1 MNNHFNCI
9 GIVGHPRHPTA
20 LTTHEML
27 YRWLTAKGYQVIIEL
42 EQAQPQDAETA
53 EGVDLRDDRIAEL
66 EAQLAQSQGGVREAQ
81 IRAQAEI
88 ENIRRRAELD
98 VEKAHK
104 FALEKFANEL
114 LPVIDSLERAL
125 EVADK
130 NNAELTAMVEG
141 IDLTLK
147 SLLGAVRK
155 FGVEVVGEVNEP
167 FNPELHQA
175 MSMME
180 SEEVAPNHVL
190 MVMQRGYT
198 LNGRLLR
205 PAMVA
210 VAKAKA

>member
-1 MNNHFNCI
+1 MSSKDQNTPN
-9 GIVGHPRHPTA
+9 
-20 LTTHEML
+20 E
-27 YRWLTAKGYQVIIEL
+27 QVSEEIQM
-42 EQAQPQDAETA
+42 EQQQNDNAETA
-53 EGVDLRDDRIAEL
+53 EAEAEVVDPRDERIAQL
-66 EAQLAQSQGGVREAQ
+66 EEQLAGLQNGVRA
-81 IRAQAEI
+81 AEI
-88 ENIRRRAELD
+88 ENIRRRTEQD

-130 NNAELTAMVEG
+130 NNPELSAMIEG
-141 IDLTLK
+141 IELTLK
-147 SLLGAVRK
+147 SLLAAVRK
-155 FGVEVVGEVNEP
+155 FGVEVVGETNVP
-167 FNPELHQA
+167 FNPDVHQA

-180 SEEVAPNHVL
+180 SDEVAPNHVM

-210 VAKAKA
+210 VAKAKS

>member
-1 MNNHFNCI
+1 MSSKEQNNPN
-9 GIVGHPRHPTA
+9 
-20 LTTHEML
+20 E
-27 YRWLTAKGYQVIIEL
+27 QVSDEI
-42 EQAQPQDAETA
+42 QQDQQHVDAETA
-53 EGVDLRDDRIAEL
+53 TEVDPRDERIAQL
-66 EAQLAQSQGGVREAQ
+66 EAELAQSQGGVREAQ
-81 IRAQAEI
+81 LRAQAEI
-88 ENIRRRAELD
+88 ENIRRRAEMD

-130 NNAELTAMVEG
+130 ENTELASMIEG
-141 IDLTLK
+141 IELTLK

-155 FGVEVVGEVNEP
+155 YGVEVVGETNVP
-167 FNPELHQA
+167 FNPDVHQA
-175 MSMME
+175 MSMIE
-180 SEEVAPNHVL
+180 SEDMAPNHVL

-210 VAKAKA
+210 VTKAKG

>member
-1 MNNHFNCI
+1 MSSKEQNTPN
-9 GIVGHPRHPTA
+9 
-20 LTTHEML
+20 E
-27 YRWLTAKGYQVIIEL
+27 QVSDEIQQ
-42 EQAQPQDAETA
+42 EQQQPEAETA
-53 EGVDLRDDRIAEL
+53 TEVDPRDERIAQL
-66 EAQLAQSQGGVREAQ
+66 EAELAQAQGGVRDAQ
-81 IRAQAEI
+81 LRAQAEI
-88 ENIRRRAELD
+88 ENIRRRAEMD

-125 EVADK
+125 DVADK
-130 NNAELTAMVEG
+130 ENTELASMIEG
-141 IDLTLK
+141 IELTLK

-155 FGVEVVGEVNEP
+155 FGVEVVGETNVP
-167 FNPELHQA
+167 FNPDVHQA

-210 VAKAKA
+210 VSKAKG

>member
-1 MNNHFNCI
+1 MSSKEQNTPNEQVSEEI
-9 GIVGHPRHPTA
+9 
-20 LTTHEML
+20 EM
-27 YRWLTAKGYQVIIEL
+27 
-42 EQAQPQDAETA
+42 EQATQDAETA
-53 EGVDLRDDRIAEL
+53 EGVDPRDERIAEL
-66 EAQLAQSQGGVREAQ
+66 EAQLAQAQGGVREAQ
-81 IRAQAEI
+81 LRAQAEI
-88 ENIRRRAELD
+88 ENIRRRTEQD

-130 NNAELTAMVEG
+130 ENTELTAMIEG

-155 FGVEVVGEVNEP
+155 FGVEVVGDVNVP
-167 FNPELHQA
+167 FNPEIHQA
-175 MSMME
+175 MSMIE

-210 VAKAKA
+210 VAKAKG

>member
-1 MNNHFNCI
+1 MSSKEQNTPNEQVSDEI
-9 GIVGHPRHPTA
+9 
-20 LTTHEML
+20 EM
-27 YRWLTAKGYQVIIEL
+27 
-42 EQAQPQDAETA
+42 EQAQNQDAETA
-53 EGVDLRDDRIAEL
+53 EVVDPRDERIAEL
-66 EAQLAQSQGGVREAQ
+66 EAQLADSLGGVRDAQ
-81 IRAQAEI
+81 LRAQAEI

-130 NNAELTAMVEG
+130 ENPELASMIEG
-141 IDLTLK
+141 IDLTMK

-155 FGVEVVGEVNEP
+155 FGVEVVGDTNVP
-167 FNPELHQA
+167 FNPEVHQA

>member
-1 MNNHFNCI
+1 MSSKEQNTPN
-9 GIVGHPRHPTA
+9 
-20 LTTHEML
+20 E
-27 YRWLTAKGYQVIIEL
+27 QVSDEI
-42 EQAQPQDAETA
+42 QQDQQPANAETA
-53 EGVDLRDDRIAEL
+53 TEVDPRDERIAQL
-66 EAQLAQSQGGVREAQ
+66 EAELTQAQGGVREAQ
-81 IRAQAEI
+81 LRAQAEI
-88 ENIRRRAELD
+88 ENIRRRAEMD

-130 NNAELTAMVEG
+130 ENTELASMIEG
-141 IDLTLK
+141 IELTLK

-155 FGVEVVGEVNEP
+155 FGVEVVGETRVP
-167 FNPELHQA
+167 FNPDLHQA

-180 SEEVAPNHVL
+180 SDEVEPNHVL

-210 VAKAKA
+210 VSKAKA

>member
-1 MNNHFNCI
+1 MSSKDQKAPNEQVSDEIEMEQQQNESAEMAESEAE
-9 GIVGHPRHPTA
+9 VVDPRD
-20 LTTHEML
+20 E
-27 YRWLTAKGYQVIIEL
+27 
-42 EQAQPQDAETA
+42 
-53 EGVDLRDDRIAEL
+53 RIAQL
-66 EAQLAQSQGGVREAQ
+66 EEQLAGLQNGVRDAQL
-81 IRAQAEI
+81 RAQAEI
-88 ENIRRRAELD
+88 ENIRRRTEQD

-130 NNAELTAMVEG
+130 TNPELSAMIEG
-141 IDLTLK
+141 IELTLK
-147 SLLGAVRK
+147 SLLAAVRK
-155 FGVEVVGEVNEP
+155 FGVEVVGETNVP
-167 FNPELHQA
+167 FNPDVHQA

-180 SEEVAPNHVL
+180 SDDVAPNHVM

-210 VAKAKA
+210 VAKAKG

>member
-1 MNNHFNCI
+1 MTKEQNTPNEQAATD
-9 GIVGHPRHPTA
+9 V
-20 LTTHEML
+20 
-27 YRWLTAKGYQVIIEL
+27 EL
-42 EQAQPQDAETA
+42 EQQQNDANENAA
-53 EGVDLRDDRIAEL
+53 EADPRDERIAQL
-66 EAQLAQSQGGVREAQ
+66 EAELAQLQNGVRDAQ
-81 IRAQAEI
+81 LRAQAEI
-88 ENIRRRAELD
+88 ENVRRRTELD

-130 NNAELTAMVEG
+130 ANPELTSMVEG
-141 IDLTLK
+141 IELTLK
-147 SLLGAVRK
+147 SLLDAVRK
-155 FGVEVVGEVNEP
+155 YGVEVVGETNVP
-167 FNPELHQA
+167 FNPDIHQA

-180 SEEVAPNHVL
+180 SEEVAPNHVM

>member
-1 MNNHFNCI
+1 MNVQNAEKFMSSKEQNT
-9 GIVGHPRHPTA
+9 PN
-20 LTTHEML
+20 E
-27 YRWLTAKGYQVIIEL
+27 QVSDEI
-42 EQAQPQDAETA
+42 QQDQQPADAETA
-53 EGVDLRDDRIAEL
+53 TEVDPRDERIAQL
-66 EAQLAQSQGGVREAQ
+66 EAELTQAQGGVREAQ
-81 IRAQAEI
+81 LRAQAEI
-88 ENIRRRAELD
+88 ENIRRRAEMD

-130 NNAELTAMVEG
+130 ENTELASMIEG
-141 IDLTLK
+141 IELTLK

-155 FGVEVVGEVNEP
+155 FGVEVVGETRVP
-167 FNPELHQA
+167 FNPDLHQA

-180 SEEVAPNHVL
+180 SDEVEPNHVL

-205 PAMVA
+205 TAMVA
-210 VAKAKA
+210 VSKAKA

>member
-1 MNNHFNCI
+1 MSSKEQNTPNEQVSDEI
-9 GIVGHPRHPTA
+9 
-20 LTTHEML
+20 EM
-27 YRWLTAKGYQVIIEL
+27 
-42 EQAQPQDAETA
+42 EQAQNQDAETA
-53 EGVDLRDDRIAEL
+53 EVVDPRDERIAEL
-66 EAQLAQSQGGVREAQ
+66 EAQLADSLGGVRDAQ
-81 IRAQAEI
+81 LRAQAEI

-130 NNAELTAMVEG
+130 ENLELASMIEG
-141 IDLTLK
+141 IDLTMK

-155 FGVEVVGEVNEP
+155 FGVEVVGDTNVP
-167 FNPELHQA
+167 FNPEVHQA

>member
-1 MNNHFNCI
+1 MTKEQNTPNEQAATD
-9 GIVGHPRHPTA
+9 V
-20 LTTHEML
+20 
-27 YRWLTAKGYQVIIEL
+27 EL
-42 EQAQPQDAETA
+42 EQQQNDATENAA
-53 EGVDLRDDRIAEL
+53 EADPRDERIAQL
-66 EAQLAQSQGGVREAQ
+66 EAELAQLQNGVRDAQ
-81 IRAQAEI
+81 LRAQAEI
-88 ENIRRRAELD
+88 ENVRRRTELD

-130 NNAELTAMVEG
+130 ANPELTSMVEG
-141 IDLTLK
+141 IELTLK
-147 SLLGAVRK
+147 SLLDAVRK
-155 FGVEVVGEVNEP
+155 YGVEVVGETNVP
-167 FNPELHQA
+167 FNPDIHQA

-210 VAKAKA
+210 VSKAKA